1 MHVFIIT
8 FDQFKASLLNKSIHF
23 YTFPPKNKIIRTPCF
38 WMIVLQ
44 KLFISDLFFSQLF
57 TFLPVVNY
65 SFYKRIAAVS

>member
-8 FDQFKASLLNKSIHF
+8 FDQFKASLLNKSINF
-23 YTFPPKNKIIRTPCF
+23 YTFPKNEYNNMTF
-38 WMIVLQ
+38 IVLQ

-65 SFYKRIAAVS
+65 SLK